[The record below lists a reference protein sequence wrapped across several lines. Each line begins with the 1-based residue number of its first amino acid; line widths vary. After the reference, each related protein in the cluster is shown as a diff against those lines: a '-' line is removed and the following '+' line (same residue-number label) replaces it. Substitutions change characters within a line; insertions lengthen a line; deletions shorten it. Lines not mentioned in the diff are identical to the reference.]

1 MSCIDSRHADGVNGI
16 LRDCEDDRSAD
27 LVCTGE
33 RCPLGTVA
41 FDTYGQAGMVGSPIQ
56 AKKNAKVVWD
66 GQRFLPANGKEGNAG
81 KRFGRTQMLMKQFKG
96 INKPNEFNS
105 SSSATMYNTKATQ
118 QGPSAST
125 YGSMASTYGSTGR

>member
-1 MSCIDSRHADGVNGI
+1 MDVGC
-16 LRDCEDDRSAD
+16 AD
-27 LVCTGE
+27 LVYTGE

-56 AKKNAKVVWD
+56 ANKNAKVVWD
-66 GQRFLPANGKEGNAG
+66 GQRFLPANGKEGKAG

-105 SSSATMYNTKATQ
+105 SGSSATMYNTKATQ
-118 QGPSAST
+118 QGSYAST
-125 YGSMASTYGSTGR
+125 YGSMASTYGSSSYRSTGR